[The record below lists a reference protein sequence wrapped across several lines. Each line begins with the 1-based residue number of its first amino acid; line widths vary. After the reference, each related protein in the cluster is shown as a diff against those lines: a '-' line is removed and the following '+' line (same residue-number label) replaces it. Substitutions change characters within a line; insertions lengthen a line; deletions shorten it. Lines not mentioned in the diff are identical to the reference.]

1 MPKLLL
7 LLLLTSNVNAYC
19 QHNFFVFKK
28 RHKTITVFTEGSTI
42 AFMLSNQQWYAGQIK
57 HIENDSFYFLP
68 VATVYNLHH
77 PEPMRFST
85 MHIALADVYAMPKDG
100 MEIDYVGGE
109 FIIRRD
115 AGHVHFYWV
124 KGGWLFRTL
133 GAGYALLNVTNKLI
147 YNNPPF
153 TADNTRV
160 LAICAGVFAFGEILK
175 YSYKPYW
182 ELGNKYHLEYR

>member
-115 AGHVHFYWV
+115 RGMYTFTGLKAAGYLEHLGQAMRYLMLPISLFIIIRRLLQTTPGY
-124 KGGWLFRTL
+124 WLFAPVYL
-133 GAGYALLNVTNKLI
+133 HLV
-147 YNNPPF
+147 
-153 TADNTRV
+153 
-160 LAICAGVFAFGEILK
+160 K
-175 YSYKPYW
+175 Y
-182 ELGNKYHLEYR
+182 